1 MIEMN
6 SKVNKWDIPYHK
18 AFFKTSHNS
27 YEHSIREQLN
37 KGVRGLEYDIHD
49 DKIQKLDDFE
59 VFHLQNHYD
68 VMLNIGGN
76 PNDYLFSNWLKIIK
90 EWSNEQNDEHAPI
103 TLFIELKDSIVDSN
117 NKPDELYGIKKF
129 NKVLVESISL
139 DKLYTYKN
147 FRENNFQWPTVRE
160 LKGRVIIVL
169 TSYWGGYWAS
179 SEGGFESRL
188 RYLKNSLES
197 KDDIS
202 FVSWI
207 EEDHGD
213 EVQFLKNNTY
223 FWKCSLDY
231 SFKEHQKI
239 AISQKLTRVD
249 FDKILFGRHV
259 KTYYKKNFE
268 AGYRCN
274 FPVTDSWAD
283 KMYNKSFPWSI

>member
-1 MIEMN
+1 MS
-6 SKVNKWDIPYHK
+6 SKVNKWDVPYYK

-49 DKIQKLDDFE
+49 DKIQELDDFE
-59 VFHLQNHYD
+59 VYHLQNHYD
-68 VMLNIGGN
+68 VLLNVDGN
-76 PNDYLFSNWLKIIK
+76 PIDYLFSNWLKTIK
-90 EWSNEQNDEHAPI
+90 EWSNGHNNEHAPI

-129 NKVLVESISL
+129 NKILVESLSL

-147 FRENNFQWPTVRE
+147 FRENNFQWPTVKD
-160 LKGRVIIVL
+160 LKGCVIVVL

-188 RYLKNSLES
+188 TYLKNSLES
-197 KDDIS
+197 KDDIC

-213 EVQFLKNNTY
+213 EVQFLKDNAN

-231 SFKEHQKI
+231 SKKHYQECI
-239 AISQKLTRVD
+239 NSQRLTRAD
-249 FDKILFGRHV
+249 FDKIMWGKQV
-259 KTYYKKNFE
+259 KTYYHKNYG
-268 AGYRCN
+268 A
-274 FPVTDSWAD
+274 
-283 KMYNKSFPWSI
+283 

>member
-6 SKVNKWDIPYHK
+6 SKVNKWDVPYHK

-49 DKIQKLDDFE
+49 DKIQELDDFE
-59 VFHLQNHYD
+59 VYHLQNHYD
-68 VMLNIGGN
+68 VMLNVDGN
-76 PNDYLFSNWLKIIK
+76 PNDYLFLNWLKIIK
-90 EWSNEQNDEHAPI
+90 EWSNEQNNEHAPI

-129 NKVLVESISL
+129 NKILVESISL

-179 SEGGFESRL
+179 NEGGFESRL
-188 RYLKNSLES
+188 RYLNNSLES

-213 EVQFLKNNTY
+213 EVQFLKDNTY

-239 AISQKLTRVD
+239 ATSHRLTRVD
-249 FDKILFGRHV
+249 FDKIVFGRHV
-259 KTYYKKNFE
+259 KTYYNKNYDT
-268 AGYRCN
+268 GYRCN

-283 KMYNKSFPWSI
+283 EIYNKSFPWST

>member
-1 MIEMN
+1 MN
-6 SKVNKWDIPYHK
+6 IKVNKWDISYHE

-49 DKIQKLDDFE
+49 DKIQELGDFE
-59 VFHLQNHYD
+59 VYHLQNHFD
-68 VMLNIGGN
+68 VLLNEDGN
-76 PNDYLFSNWLKIIK
+76 PNDYLFSNWLKVIK
-90 EWSNEQNDEHAPI
+90 DWSIERKGEHAPI

-117 NKPDELYGIKKF
+117 NKPDDLYGIKKF
-129 NKVLVESISL
+129 NKILVESLSL
-139 DKLYTYKN
+139 EKLYTYKN
-147 FRENNFQWPTVRE
+147 FRVDNFQWPTVKD
-160 LKGRVIIVL
+160 LKGRIIIVL

-188 RYLKNSLES
+188 IYLKNSLENN
-197 KDDIS
+197 DDIC
-202 FVSWI
+202 FISWI
-207 EEDHGD
+207 EEDYGD

-231 SFKEHQKI
+231 SFKEQQKI
-239 AISQKLTRVD
+239 ASSHRLTRVD
-249 FDKILFGRHV
+249 FDKIVFGSHV

-283 KMYNKSFPWSI
+283 EMYNNSFPWSI

>member
-1 MIEMN
+1 MN
-6 SKVNKWDIPYHK
+6 SKVNKWDIPYYK

-27 YEHSIREQLN
+27 FEHSIREQLN
-37 KGVRGLEYDIHD
+37 SGVRGLEYDIHD
-49 DKIQKLDDFE
+49 DKIQNLDDFE
-59 VFHLQNHYD
+59 VYHLQNHYD
-68 VMLNIGGN
+68 VMLNVDGN

-90 EWSNEQNDEHAPI
+90 EWSNEQNNEHAPI

-179 SEGGFESRL
+179 NEGGFESRL

-213 EVQFLKNNTY
+213 EVQFLKDNTH

-249 FDKILFGRHV
+249 FDKIVFGRHV
-259 KTYYKKNFE
+259 KTYYKKIFE
-268 AGYRCN
+268 AGYRSN

>member
-1 MIEMN
+1 MIKMN
-6 SKVNKWDIPYHK
+6 LKVNKWDIPYHK

-49 DKIQKLDDFE
+49 DKIQELDDFE
-59 VFHLQNHYD
+59 VYHLQNHYD
-68 VMLNIGGN
+68 VMLNVDGN
-76 PNDYLFSNWLKIIK
+76 PSDYLFSNWLKIIK
-90 EWSNEQNDEHAPI
+90 EWSNEQNNGHAPI

-129 NKVLVESISL
+129 NIVLVESISL

-179 SEGGFESRL
+179 NEGGFESRL

-213 EVQFLKNNTY
+213 EVQFLKDNTY

-239 AISQKLTRVD
+239 ATSHRLTRVD
-249 FDKILFGRHV
+249 FDKIIFGRHV
-259 KTYYKKNFE
+259 KTYYKKSFE